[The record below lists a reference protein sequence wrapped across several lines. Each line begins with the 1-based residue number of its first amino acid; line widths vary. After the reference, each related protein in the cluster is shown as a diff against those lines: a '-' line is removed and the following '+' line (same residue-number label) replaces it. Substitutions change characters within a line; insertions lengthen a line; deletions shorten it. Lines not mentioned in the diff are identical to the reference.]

1 MLMTEKQNAIAFEIT
16 NLREPAQTLKALE
29 LKKKLELAAAK
40 NQTPTLEQISEK
52 LVRAEA
58 KRLQS
63 LAKLQTQV
71 KLRVENYKTGLERKR
86 SIERA

>member
-1 MLMTEKQNAIAFEIT
+1 MTEKQNAIAFEIT